1 MLTFEQLEVE
11 NPIEQPKIIE
21 IWLTELVEAKNYK
34 VGELTYYFCNDS
46 KILEANREFLS
57 HDYFTDV
64 ITFDASVGE
73 VVSADILISLETVAS
88 NAEKYEVAFDQ
99 ELHRVMAHAVLHL
112 IGYDDKE
119 ESLQKEMRKAEDEAL
134 VLLEK
139 MRRYV

>member
-21 IWLTELVEAKNYK
+21 IWLTELIEAKNYK

-139 MRRYV
+139 IRRYV